1 LEIRPFGRAFNEFV
15 GSKVMISSRG
25 GQQTGVQMFQKY
37 RIRDFNFILVL
48 VLVVLSVF
56 SIMVVGSAR
65 ESYLNKQIMG
75 VIAGVVLM
83 LLMAFIDYSLVLK
96 FYWLIYVVNLILLL
110 LVFFM
115 GEDTN
120 GATRWLELG
129 GLQFQPSETAKIMLI
144 LFFAQFIM
152 KHKDDLNTFKI
163 LCSCV
168 ILVAIPWVLIFKQPD
183 LSTSIVVL
191 VMFAVVMFAGGL
203 SLKVVFGLLAILI
216 PCGAL
221 LISLAL
227 QPNSN
232 FLQNYQK
239 NRILAFVNPEEYA
252 TDYAYQQLNSV
263 MAIASGQ
270 LDGKGYR
277 NNEVTSVVNGNFIS
291 EPQTD
296 FIFAVVGE
304 EFGFKGTVFVIAAL
318 MFIALECILTARRAK
333 DLAGCVIAAGI
344 GGIIAFQSF
353 LNIGV
358 TTFILPNTGLPLP
371 FVSAGLSS
379 QLSLFIGIG
388 FVLNVRLQAKR
399 N

>member
-1 LEIRPFGRAFNEFV
+1 
-15 GSKVMISSRG
+15 
-25 GQQTGVQMFQKY
+25 MFRKY
-37 RIRDFNFILVL
+37 RIRDFNFLLVF
-48 VLVVLSVF
+48 VLIALSVF
-56 SIMVVGSAR
+56 GIMVVGSAR
-65 ESYLNKQIMG
+65 ESYQDKQIRG
-75 VIAGVVLM
+75 VVAGVVLM
-83 LLMAFIDYSLVLK
+83 MVIAFIDYSMVLRL
-96 FYWLIYVVNLILLL
+96 YWVIYGVNLLL
-110 LVFFM
+110 LGLVYFM
-115 GEDTN
+115 GVNTN

-152 KHKDDLNTFKI
+152 KHREDLNTFKI
-163 LCSCV
+163 LLSCV
-168 ILVAIPWVLIFKQPD
+168 VLIAVPWVLIFKQPD

-203 SLKVVFGLLAILI
+203 SLKVVFGILAVLV

-227 QPNSN
+227 QPESTVLEP
-232 FLQNYQK
+232 FQR

-277 NNEVTSVVNGNFIS
+277 NNEVTSVVNGNFVS

-304 EFGFKGTVFVIAAL
+304 EFGFRGSVFVISAL
-318 MFIALECILTARRAK
+318 MFIALQCILTARRAK

-344 GGIIAFQSF
+344 GGIVAFQSF

-379 QLSLFIGIG
+379 QLSLFIGMG
-388 FVLNVRLQAKR
+388 FVLNVRFQAKR
-399 N
+399 Y